1 MIIVVKCSCSECYK
15 EMIHDIDDT
24 ILPVMVTT
32 VLLMDDNTGSPVTLI
47 LTRQEISYCPGDEN
61 ICVNVLELTAAR
73 GVLGIVALLVTS
85 TLLIVQTKT
94 LSNSRSTS
102 NSRGTVPIQLN
113 VN

>member
-1 MIIVVKCSCSECYK
+1 MV
-15 EMIHDIDDT
+15 HDIDDT
-24 ILPVMVTT
+24 ILPVMVTIL
-32 VLLMDDNTGSPVTLI
+32 LLMDVNTRSPVTLI

-94 LSNSRSTS
+94 LSNSRSTL
-102 NSRGTVPIQLN
+102 NNRGTVPIQLN